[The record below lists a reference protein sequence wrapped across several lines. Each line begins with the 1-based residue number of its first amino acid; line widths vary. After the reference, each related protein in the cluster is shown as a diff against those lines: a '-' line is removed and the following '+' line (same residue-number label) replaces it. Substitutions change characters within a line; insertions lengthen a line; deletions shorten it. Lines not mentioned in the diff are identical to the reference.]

1 MRTLN
6 IGRNATN
13 SVILDDKMVSRQH
26 AQLIILDNGQ
36 VVIKDLGS
44 SNGTFVNG
52 NKITECNLKAGD
64 IVKCGNTFVKWTQ
77 YINESS
83 SFAPVIPNYNNA
95 QQLNNPDLSYSDGPG
110 YIEQDFSLGVSLKYL
125 TIKIFNIGDLFK
137 TEWDK
142 TQSILF
148 YSLTPIIFSFI
159 GFMIIYLKADD
170 NFFFQKSFGY
180 QVIIPIT
187 MTIFYYGIAQFLTI
201 SLLSLKGINTL
212 INNLLASSIL
222 SFLMFI
228 TVFIPTLIFLP
239 FAASNGMEMGKIGPT
254 ETLILLLIVLP
265 ILVCLLITTVV
276 YVFNYFRAIGI
287 TKGISLHFTVLAFF
301 INLFLQ
307 IVFTYFFMSVA
318 YKNMFDILKML

>member
-13 SVILDDKMVSRQH
+13 SIILDDKMVSRQH
-26 AQLIILDNGQ
+26 AQLIITDNGQ

-52 NKITECNLKAGD
+52 NRITESNLKAGD
-64 IVKCGNTFVKWTQ
+64 IVKCGNSFVKWTQ
-77 YINESS
+77 YLNESLS
-83 SFAPVIPNYNNA
+83 LAPAIPNNNDESLKN
-95 QQLNNPDLSYSDGPG
+95 QELSHSEGLS
-110 YIEQDFSLGVSLKYL
+110 ITEHDFSLGVSLKYL

-137 TEWDK
+137 TKWDK

-148 YSLTPIIFSFI
+148 YSLIPIICSSI
-159 GFMIIYLKADD
+159 ALLISYLKTD
-170 NFFFQKSFGY
+170 NSFFFHKNFGY
-180 QVIIPIT
+180 QVIIPVI
-187 MTIFYYGIAQFLTI
+187 MTIFNYGIAQFLTI
-201 SLLSLKGINTL
+201 SLLSLKGINTI

-239 FAASNGMEMGKIGPT
+239 FTASNSMGFGKFGTT
-254 ETLILLLIVLP
+254 EIMILLLIVLP
-265 ILVCLLITTVV
+265 IVICLFITMVALVFKYL
-276 YVFNYFRAIGI
+276 RAIGI

-318 YKNMFDILKML
+318 YRNMFDIFKML